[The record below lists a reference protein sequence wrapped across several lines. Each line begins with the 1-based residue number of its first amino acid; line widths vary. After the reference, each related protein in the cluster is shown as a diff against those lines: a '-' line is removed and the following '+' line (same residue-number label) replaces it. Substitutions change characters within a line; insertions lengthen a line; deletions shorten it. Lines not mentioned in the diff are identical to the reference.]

1 MKTQTPNPRTTTP
14 QTANHMTA
22 EGKMMAHIGGPE
34 LSSQDVFS
42 DSENLAGMH
51 QKTLPMFAN
60 EHGKMTQLQKK
71 ESQKPRSKRNGGRK
85 RLRESQRRSIK
96 LQVHVTK
103 QEQENLIA
111 QYQVSGIH
119 YLSDFLR
126 ILILDERKSRSFMN
140 KKELIRQLDQTGT
153 QISRIGNNSTRS
165 QSMPISS

>member
-1 MKTQTPNPRTTTP
+1 
-14 QTANHMTA
+14 MTA